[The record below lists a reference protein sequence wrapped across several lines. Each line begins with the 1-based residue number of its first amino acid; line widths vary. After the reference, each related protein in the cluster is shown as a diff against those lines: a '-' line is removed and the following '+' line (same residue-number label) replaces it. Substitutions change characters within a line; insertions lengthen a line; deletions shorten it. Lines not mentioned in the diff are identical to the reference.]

1 MKFFRH
7 QHLDAVDELL
17 GGARS
22 LADDRCLFDEVN
34 FKAADFVD
42 GHPIAE
48 IAVQAVG
55 LFHQQDAALR
65 ILSQVAD
72 HGIKAR
78 SAGPLRRF
86 DIREGS
92 TNFQMVVLRITAQ
105 QLVLRGD

>member
-1 MKFFRH
+1 MNFS
-7 QHLDAVDELL
+7 

-42 GHPIAE
+42 GYPIAE
-48 IAVQAVG
+48 VTVQAIR
-55 LFHQQDAALR
+55 LFHQQNAAMR
-65 ILSQVAD
+65 ILSQVAY
-72 HGIKAR
+72 HRVKPS